1 MPRTAMHGRTARSA
15 RWAFVAVG
23 ALLGL
28 SACGAAPATQAER
41 DAVEARMLAPFLA
54 PREVGCDTLLVELTG
69 NFDGFVARPAVDPK
83 RHDFE
88 RVVGDG
94 FVDLVWSN
102 RMGAPEAAFVITV
115 GQPAQLTE
123 QGWKTGVG
131 TRFRVVN
138 QLRIRV
144 FEGRHALTLRA
155 TAGTTYA
162 LVKEGPGKPRDLRQ
176 FVIPDDVPARP

>member
-1 MPRTAMHGRTARSA
+1 MPNPAMHGGTERSSRRGSA
-15 RWAFVAVG
+15 MLAV
-23 ALLGL
+23 LLGL
-28 SACGAAPATQAER
+28 GACGTAPATKAER
-41 DAVEARMLAPFLA
+41 DAAEARLLAPFLA
-54 PREVGCDTLLVELTG
+54 PREVGCDTLSVELTG
-69 NFDGFVARPAVDPK
+69 NFDGFVARPAVDPQ

-94 FVDLVWSN
+94 FVDLVWTN

-115 GQPAQLTE
+115 GEPAQLTE
-123 QGWKTGVG
+123 QGWKPGAG

-155 TAGTTYA
+155 TAGTNYA
-162 LVKEGPGKPRDLRQ
+162 LVKEGTGKPRDLRQ
-176 FVIPDDVPARP
+176 FVIPDDVPAKP

>member
-1 MPRTAMHGRTARSA
+1 MLSTAMHTTTARA
-15 RWAFVAVG
+15 TRWAFATLWTLFG
-23 ALLGL
+23 LG
-28 SACGAAPATQAER
+28 ACGAAPATQAER

-102 RMGAPEAAFVITV
+102 RMGAPEAAFLITV
-115 GQPAQLTE
+115 GEPAQLTE
-123 QGWKTGVG
+123 QGWKTGAG

-155 TAGTTYA
+155 TAGTSYA

>member
-1 MPRTAMHGRTARSA
+1 MSKTAMHGRTPRSNRSWCA
-15 RWAFVAVG
+15 SIGV
-23 ALLGL
+23 LLGL
-28 SACGAAPATQAER
+28 GACGAAPATKAER
-41 DAVEARMLAPFLA
+41 DAAEARLLAPFLA

-69 NFDGFVARPAVDPK
+69 NFDGCVARPAVDPK

-94 FVDLVWSN
+94 FVDLVWTN
-102 RMGAPEAAFVITV
+102 RMGVREAAFVITV
-115 GQPAQLTE
+115 GEPAQLTE
-123 QGWKTGVG
+123 QGWKAGAG
-131 TRFRVVN
+131 TRFLVVN

-155 TAGTTYA
+155 TAGTSYA
-162 LVKEGPGKPRDLRQ
+162 LVKEGTGKPRDLKT